1 MVKPQT
7 GGHEL
12 QFLGTDYGG
21 CTVPVNLINEE
32 WICYSVGVGVD
43 ASSEPESTIISAGTI
58 AKTTI
63 SID

>member
-1 MVKPQT
+1 M
-7 GGHEL
+7 
-12 QFLGTDYGG
+12 
-21 CTVPVNLINEE
+21 PVNLINEE